1 MVIRMNDKSLDV
13 IKVDVSQDF
22 LEWVLDRLLSD
33 MLHGRLPPEL
43 TKYLFMILRIHTTSI
58 NTG

>member
-1 MVIRMNDKSLDV
+1 MNDKSLDV